1 MSNPAT
7 PVKGKQSRNSRF
19 DPRARKARKAEREAW
34 KLLSPEQQINQL
46 RAAFDALPSTTK
58 ELRDATR

>member
-1 MSNPAT
+1 MSNPAK

-34 KLLSPEQQINQL
+34 KLLTPEQQM
-46 RAAFDALPSTTK
+46 DALPPIGK
-58 ELRDATR
+58 APHATR